1 MNAVLDVER
10 AVPFGIVRPLGR
22 RHDSDHVV
30 GMDVRDDLRHRRRLF
45 RLPLV
50 HLAQLQRPEDYVRR
64 VVVVEDPDVA
74 DPDRLT
80 QALVVIGHEPTL
92 LRSDQQLLFRAHHT
106 PPWATRSRNK

>member
-22 RHDSDHVV
+22 HHDHGHVV
-30 GMDVRDDLRHRRRLF
+30 GMDVRHDLRHRRRFF
-45 RLPLV
+45 RLPR
-50 HLAQLQRPEDYVRR
+50 HLAQLQPDHVRR

-80 QALVVIGHEPTL
+80 QALVVIGHERTL

-106 PPWATRSRNK
+106 PPWATRSRRK